1 MKSGSTSILD
11 TKFKSFVNQINEA
24 QKLLNPAP
32 SEPSVTMQAF
42 LQGAD
47 RMKTPLI
54 PPLPLIPAPGVKELV
69 NAKEFPH
76 VCPLGDTLDDESPH
90 VCSVDNVPDSIV
102 PRMNAVSDK
111 PDNHT
116 TTTLPDTSIPHT
128 NDINVND
135 KPSDVPLEDKCET
148 ITKVCDNTTGEKT
161 NDVVIEDNEA
171 RPRSPVHETSI
182 IVPDVDLKKSVF
194 NEKTNNW
201 EAIEKKP
208 ASSSEDE
215 MDVEET
221 KSLQEAEEEAEAA
234 AESDSCTLSSDDVST
249 LSSYD
254 ENSKAVNKVHMSPP
268 KLEIHNSKGELLLE
282 ENCNHTEVVDLVQS
296 NLIKNSADR
305 MNTSMPDVCQVPLTK
320 PSTAPDDKTG
330 SKSVENLT
338 SNNSFNAKII
348 SVPSDETSG
357 SVLKQVNHTSEL
369 FAGPEVKSNGRDSPA
384 SPVSESMNTGALTE
398 TELSDWA
405 REEEPM
411 SEILDD
417 SDFKHISTKNITF
430 RRHQKP
436 KTQKKALNL
445 RGVAAKIAKSEEFDE
460 FPHVCGKS
468 PTTPTHAHPYPI
480 APSSSLVLTNVD
492 NIEFM
497 DTGNEDSSTE
507 EVEEVNTGYVQFVNA
522 NTDDDSELST
532 PLAPEPSVPYKLL
545 EINHN
550 DEDEHS
556 HVTTTTTSDQVT
568 VKSNNPMPELNDNP
582 ASDKN
587 NTTDANI
594 NNTSEV
600 LTKSNHILELN
611 NIPPVVEAKNEAVI
625 YALTNAQAMADP
637 TSQAYQDYV
646 QRFQGRVSPFSNA
659 RDSIDIRKSRKHS
672 RSSMSEVVAKESL
685 KEDEKEN
692 LPSPTGVKPSTSKK
706 LEELSRERTKQK
718 DLIHEMVMNK
728 LLAEGK
734 SPNDRKSKRSS
745 RGSFSPL
752 GLSGA
757 QNALNHPIL
766 KQNEHLR
773 TCPITN
779 NFNNYEQTRANQ
791 NHNSHNKTSPD
802 HNSHNKT
809 SLEQYS
815 YNKTSPDHHS
825 YLVSPD
831 QHSAKPSLI
840 SPEPINSNDEITPTN
855 ERQGAFT
862 SLDVYCTP
870 MTSLRSVRARPVSIH
885 SPPSLYSTPCPLAP
899 SPYSLPD
906 IPQALAGSQDDV
918 FTTPRRPPR
927 SKPDFQELR
936 NSARARAK
944 LLSDSQLGLSPEE
957 KLKLLKQKIAQ
968 RRLVHSETDSY
979 HSPESNSRPFT
990 LTTTSPLAVTSSQ
1003 KTTVDESPAPSP
1015 PPPPASSSS
1024 VDQQSLSSSNR
1035 KKSKDR
1041 ERRKSLIQA
1050 VSEFFH
1056 KKSPSPPS
1064 PSSSHVIIPPTSS
1077 TNSMSK
1083 FKFPRIHHK
1092 HKAKSTDDI
1101 SSRRMYLYDDKTS
1114 SPPFCDPTNMKPSLS
1129 ESEIR
1134 RHLIDSFAPPIPP
1147 PPLNYRPSHLKMP
1160 SEDSL
1165 TDLDD
1170 FHSHLEDSLVYQDT
1184 EELTVT
1190 SSNVSTL
1197 SKKQSRHYRRLARQA
1212 QHKRLRMAQEIQRQ
1226 LEELEVKQRELEARG
1241 VEVEK
1246 LVRGEDTD
1254 VLCGDESTLLQRWY
1268 DLMRE
1273 RSELRRLE
1281 RELSVRAQ
1289 EIDLEERHARLQH
1302 ELKERMDREE
1312 NKTEEDVAI
1321 EGRIIQ
1327 EMLDIVQQ
1335 RNNLVSLLETDRQ
1348 RYKEEDQDLEAQILT
1363 LKQTHH

>member
-1 MKSGSTSILD
+1 MKMRARRKNDIFSPALHAPSTPLARSTELDASTPVCTRTQSGARSESPAVSPVVPKTPEVSALVKQENSERDGTPERIEIEVDGDEAPSVMDEDEWTDRNFGASCAENNSEESCDESSDEDDEDEEYSEALDVPLNVDETLRLAEDWTRKYARQNGEDSEEEDEDDGTEEEMSGSEEDEEPFSYQESDSEDDVSTATEGEEEIKAREARKQEVFLQVPDRALPTDSDTEVGTEYTTTSSSETEEENSATEISTDSEFERDETTPKHEVPDIVIGETVQTKRTTLETPQRVQYNGKPTVELQLKPLVSSDFIVPSRPLPLINPNKGDYNLNKTQSTEGIASKLSLELKKKYLFGAQDSGCKVMKSGSTSILD
-11 TKFKSFVNQINEA
+11 TKFKSFVNQISEA

-32 SEPSVTMQAF
+32 EPSVTMQAF

-47 RMKTPLI
+47 RIKTPLI
-54 PPLPLIPAPGVKELV
+54 PPLPLIPAPGVRKEKELV
-69 NAKEFPH
+69 NVKEFPH
-76 VCPLGDTLDDESPH
+76 VCTLGDDNKPHICSLDTTLLDDKA
-90 VCSVDNVPDSIV
+90 DGNVTTTQEV
-102 PRMNAVSDK
+102 K
-111 PDNHT
+111 PDN
-116 TTTLPDTSIPHT
+116 SISKA
-128 NDINVND
+128 NDINVTD
-135 KPSDVPLEDKCET
+135 KPSDVPLKDKSET
-148 ITKVCDNTTGEKT
+148 ITKVCDNTTGD
-161 NDVVIEDNEA
+161 NDRVDDVVIEENEA

-215 MDVEET
+215 MDVEEI
-221 KSLQEAEEEAEAA
+221 KSQEAQEEAEAA

-282 ENCNHTEVVDLVQS
+282 ENCNHTAEVVDLVQS

-320 PSTAPDDKTG
+320 PSTPPDDKTG

-357 SVLKQVNHTSEL
+357 SILKQVSHTSEL

-384 SPVSESMNTGALTE
+384 SPVSESITTGALTE

-417 SDFKHISTKNITF
+417 SDFKHINTKNITF
-430 RRHQKP
+430 RRHQKT
-436 KTQKKALNL
+436 KTPKKALNL

-460 FPHVCGKS
+460 IPHVCGKS
-468 PTTPTHAHPYPI
+468 PTTPTHSHPYPL
-480 APSSSLVLTNVD
+480 APSTSLVLTNVD

-507 EVEEVNTGYVQFVNA
+507 EVEEVNRGYVQFVNA

-568 VKSNNPMPELNDNP
+568 VKSNNPMPELNDNLV
-582 ASDKN
+582 SDN
-587 NTTDANI
+587 NTPDAKT
-594 NNTSEV
+594 NTISQV
-600 LTKSNHILELN
+600 VTKSNHIVELN
-611 NIPPVVEAKNEAVI
+611 STPPLVEAKNEAVI
-625 YALTNAQAMADP
+625 IAMTNAQAMADP

-646 QRFQGRVSPFSNA
+646 QRFQGRISPFSNA

-692 LPSPTGVKPSTSKK
+692 LPSPTGSKPSTSKK

-728 LLAEGK
+728 LIAEGK
-734 SPNDRKSKRSS
+734 SPTDRKSKRSA

-766 KQNEHLR
+766 NQNEHLR

-779 NFNNYEQTRANQ
+779 NFKITPPLYEQTRANQ
-791 NHNSHNKTSPD
+791 NHNSRNKTSPD
-802 HNSHNKT
+802 HISHNKT
-809 SLEQYS
+809 SLEQYCH
-815 YNKTSPDHHS
+815 NKTSPD
-825 YLVSPD
+825 
-831 QHSAKPSLI
+831 QHNHKSSLI
-840 SPEPINSNDEITPTN
+840 SPDPVNSNDEITPTN
-855 ERQGAFT
+855 ERQGVFT

-885 SPPSLYSTPCPLAP
+885 SPPSLYSTPCPLPP

-927 SKPDFQELR
+927 VKQDFQ
-936 NSARARAK
+936 
-944 LLSDSQLGLSPEE
+944 
-957 KLKLLKQKIAQ
+957 
-968 RRLVHSETDSY
+968 
-979 HSPESNSRPFT
+979 
-990 LTTTSPLAVTSSQ
+990 
-1003 KTTVDESPAPSP
+1003 
-1015 PPPPASSSS
+1015 
-1024 VDQQSLSSSNR
+1024 
-1035 KKSKDR
+1035 
-1041 ERRKSLIQA
+1041 
-1050 VSEFFH
+1050 
-1056 KKSPSPPS
+1056 
-1064 PSSSHVIIPPTSS
+1064 
-1077 TNSMSK
+1077 
-1083 FKFPRIHHK
+1083 
-1092 HKAKSTDDI
+1092 
-1101 SSRRMYLYDDKTS
+1101 
-1114 SPPFCDPTNMKPSLS
+1114 
-1129 ESEIR
+1129 
-1134 RHLIDSFAPPIPP
+1134 
-1147 PPLNYRPSHLKMP
+1147 
-1160 SEDSL
+1160 
-1165 TDLDD
+1165 
-1170 FHSHLEDSLVYQDT
+1170 
-1184 EELTVT
+1184 
-1190 SSNVSTL
+1190 
-1197 SKKQSRHYRRLARQA
+1197 
-1212 QHKRLRMAQEIQRQ
+1212 
-1226 LEELEVKQRELEARG
+1226 
-1241 VEVEK
+1241 
-1246 LVRGEDTD
+1246 
-1254 VLCGDESTLLQRWY
+1254 
-1268 DLMRE
+1268 
-1273 RSELRRLE
+1273 
-1281 RELSVRAQ
+1281 
-1289 EIDLEERHARLQH
+1289 
-1302 ELKERMDREE
+1302 
-1312 NKTEEDVAI
+1312 
-1321 EGRIIQ
+1321 
-1327 EMLDIVQQ
+1327 
-1335 RNNLVSLLETDRQ
+1335 
-1348 RYKEEDQDLEAQILT
+1348 
-1363 LKQTHH
+1363 